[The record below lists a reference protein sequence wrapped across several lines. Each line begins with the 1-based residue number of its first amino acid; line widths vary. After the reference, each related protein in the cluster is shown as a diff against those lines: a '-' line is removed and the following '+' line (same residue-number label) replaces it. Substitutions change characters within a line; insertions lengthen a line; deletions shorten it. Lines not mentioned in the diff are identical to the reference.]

1 VSRQPSPAV
10 AATTPIAHDG
20 PHATRRPLVAL
31 LAANAVSLIGS
42 TLTVVALPWF
52 VLQTTG
58 SPAKTGLTGFFVVLP
73 HFVSGVFGGTIVDR
87 LGFKRT
93 SIAADLVGA
102 LGIVLIPLLHVTVG
116 LAFWQLLALVFLG
129 SLLEIPGLTA
139 RRSLLPELA
148 ALARQPLERANAG
161 YEGNQYLSLLLGP
174 PLAGLL
180 VSRIGAANVL
190 WLDAATFALSALVV
204 ALAIPA
210 AAVQSARRKA
220 GRYWDELLE
229 GLRFLRGDR
238 LLRALAVSLAI
249 TNCLGT
255 PFLAVLLPVYV
266 KDTDGDASDLG
277 LLIAAYGAGSLLG
290 AIVYA
295 AIGHRLPRRSTW
307 IGAYCLV
314 PLQFW
319 VLALDPSIPVVA
331 AVFTLIGLTGG
342 PLNPLLVTVRHE
354 RIPLELRGRVFSTF
368 SAVSTVAA
376 PLGMVLQGTLIE
388 GIGLHQTILALAVTY
403 QTVGLAMLFVPALHE
418 MDRPSPLAVT
428 GER

>member
-1 VSRQPSPAV
+1 L
-10 AATTPIAHDG
+10 
-20 PHATRRPLVAL
+20 PLLAL

-93 SIAADLVGA
+93 SVAADLISA
-102 LGIVLIPLLHVTVG
+102 LGIVLIPLLHVTIG
-116 LAFWQLLALVFLG
+116 LAFWQLLALVFVG
-129 SLLEIPGLTA
+129 SLLEVPGITA

-148 ALARQPLERANAG
+148 ALAKQPLERANAA

-180 VSRIGAANVL
+180 VSQLGAANVL
-190 WLDAATFALSALVV
+190 WLDAATFALSAVVIAV
-204 ALAIPA
+204 ALPS
-210 AAVQSARRKA
+210 AAVQSVRRHT
-220 GRYWDELLE
+220 GRYWDQLLE

-238 LLRALAVSLAI
+238 LLSALAVTLAI

-266 KDTDGDASDLG
+266 KETYGDASDLG

-290 AIVYA
+290 AVVFA
-295 AIGHRLPRRSTW
+295 AIGHRLPRRATW
-307 IGAYCLV
+307 IGAYCLA

-319 VLALDPSIPVVA
+319 VLAFSSSIPVTA
-331 AVFTLIGLTGG
+331 AVFAFVGLSGG
-342 PLNPLLVTVRHE
+342 PLNPLLVTIRHE
-354 RIPLELRGRVFSTF
+354 RIPLALRGRVFSTF
-368 SAVSTVAA
+368 SAISAVAA
-376 PLGMVLQGTLIE
+376 PLGMVLQGNMIE
-388 GIGLHQTILALAVTY
+388 GIGLHETIVALAITY
-403 QTVGLAMLFVPALHE
+403 QIVGLGLLFLPALRE
-418 MDRPSPLAVT
+418 MDKPSPLIAT
-428 GER
+428 AHD